1 MEFLSLSRRGSSSQ
15 NVPKWQLEI
24 LAKALPHV
32 NDFLAYISLCQ
43 LTFPEPNLLL
53 KFSVGNQKEYYQ
65 WRFTNQPS
73 NLWSLSCGH
82 DVLHASNSSIVG
94 ATYEHL
100 KICSLFLTNLWLFS
114 SAWKRKKGIEDWAK
128 LHLNVYDN
136 FRLPRY
142 MHGSYKSFWEKI
154 KDFSRTTIIFSR
166 TSFPKIIIWRKDL

>member
-1 MEFLSLSRRGSSSQ
+1 MEFLSLSRRVSSSQ

-82 DVLHASNSSIVG
+82 DVLHVSYSSIVG

-100 KICSLFLTNLWLFS
+100 KICSNLVQDKSLVILFCLKKK
-114 SAWKRKKGIEDWAK
+114 KRNW
-128 LHLNVYDN
+128 
-136 FRLPRY
+136 RL
-142 MHGSYKSFWEKI
+142 SKATFKC
-154 KDFSRTTIIFSR
+154 
-166 TSFPKIIIWRKDL
+166 IW